1 MKKTIAMLL
10 TLVLV
15 LSSLAIP
22 AFAEMVKWDWSEH
35 HTPLKHPG
43 LMVLAW
49 TEGTEI
55 GRENEERTHM
65 TLEQM
70 LEVVEEIL
78 ADEDQ
83 ELIADD
89 LEISL
94 DRIFRLEDR
103 TISCP
108 TTPFSCQFR
117 VWGSSNRVVLVF
129 HQPEDSDEWT
139 LILAQKGTDVY
150 PEFPSSGMYA
160 VGIAW

>member
-49 TEGTEI
+49 TEGTVI
-55 GRENEERTHM
+55 GSSHEERTHM
-65 TLEQM
+65 TVEEM
-70 LEVVEEIL
+70 VKVVEAVL

-83 ELIADD
+83 ELITDD
-89 LEISL
+89 LDISL
-94 DRIFRLEDR
+94 DKIFYLEDR

-160 VGIAW
+160 VGIAR